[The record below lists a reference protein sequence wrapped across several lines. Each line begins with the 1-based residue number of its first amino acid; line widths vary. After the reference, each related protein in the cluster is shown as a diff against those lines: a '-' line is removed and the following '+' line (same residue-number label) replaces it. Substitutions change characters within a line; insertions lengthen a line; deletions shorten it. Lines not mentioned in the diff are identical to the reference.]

1 MKKFLMMI
9 LTLMLLLAFTLTAC
23 KPAAEEAVSE
33 EDGEVPAAEEA
44 DVEDEADTEDAEE
57 EPVEEPTE
65 AEDPTEEPVEEG
77 VSVWDAGFR
86 VTFGYNEGNDMRRV
100 VAEILRD
107 SVAQVNPNFVIEVQ
121 ALPWP
126 NYLEASRAHQLPF
139 GTTGWVEDYHDP
151 HNWYQPYLT
160 GYYAGSYGFPEDL
173 IEKYSAYLDDGLD
186 AIGDF
191 DARSAV
197 YSELNQ
203 ELYND
208 ATFIPGYMAEG
219 RHYEQQWVDG
229 YYYNPL
235 YSGFYYYP
243 MSKDDSAPDPS
254 TMYVGDIGEPDTLDP
269 AIDYETGGGEISQN
283 VYETLVFFNKTS
295 GNEFVPQLATNWS
308 VAEDGL
314 TYTFDIRE
322 GVKFHEGGDLS
333 PEDVEYTFERVMLN
347 GYMWS
352 PSWMVMLP
360 MFGVD
365 DISELV
371 NERDENM
378 PVFGTREEM
387 QAVDSEI
394 LMDVCQM
401 VTVSVEVNEDGQV
414 VFYSTK
420 KAPFIPA
427 VAHTV
432 GSIMDKEWTIENG
445 GWDGDCATWQDYYL
459 TTEQDSPFYEI
470 MNGTGPFKLL
480 EWDHSNATVT
490 MVRNDNYWRSEETG
504 PAWEGGPVGNAA
516 LERVVIQVIE
526 EWGTRLQMF
535 LAGDLD
541 MNVVPRQ
548 YISQVDP
555 YVSELLYFDIDSG
568 DFIPADTLEEG
579 MGTDTASGTNLTL
592 FKGAVG
598 ANRVEIYFNYDIQTV
613 DGENPFIGSGQL
625 DGEGVPPDF
634 FSNKFVRQAFSY
646 CFDSDLFIEE
656 VLYGE
661 GVRPTGA
668 SLPGMEGYSWDD
680 PMYDFDLDKCAEAF
694 QKAIFAIEE

>member
-1 MKKFLMMI
+1 MNKFLK
-9 LTLMLLLAFTLTAC
+9 LLLVLMLVLAFTLTAC
-23 KPAAEEAVSE
+23 KSAADEPT
-33 EDGEVPAAEEA
+33 EVPVAG
-44 DVEDEADTEDAEE
+44 EDAAAD
-57 EPVEEPTE
+57 EPAEDVAEEPTE
-65 AEDPTEEPVEEG
+65 AEAAEAEEPTEAPTEEPVEEG
-77 VSVWDAGFR
+77 VSVWDTGFR

-100 VAEILRD
+100 IAEILRD
-107 SVAQVNPNFVIEVQ
+107 SVAAVNPNFVIEVQ

-126 NYLEASRAHQLPF
+126 NYLEASRAHMLPF
-139 GTTGWVEDYHDP
+139 GTTGWIEDYHDP

-160 GYYAGSYGFPEDL
+160 GYYAASYGIPDDL
-173 IEKYSAYLDDGLD
+173 VEKYSAFLDDGLL

-191 DARSAV
+191 DARAAIYSA
-197 YSELNQ
+197 LNQ
-203 ELYND
+203 ALYDD

-219 RHYEQQWVDG
+219 RHYEQSWVNG

-235 YSGFYYYP
+235 YSNFYYYP
-243 MSKDDSAPDPS
+243 MSKDASAPDPT
-254 TMYVGDIGEPDTLDP
+254 TMYVGSIGEPDTLDP

-283 VYETLVFFNKTS
+283 VYESLVFFDKTK
-295 GNEFVPQLATNWS
+295 GNEFVPQLATDWS

-322 GVKFHEGGDLS
+322 GVKFHEGGDLT
-333 PEDVEYTFERVMLN
+333 PEDVEYSFERVMLN

-352 PSWMVMLP
+352 PSWMMMLP

-378 PVFGTREEM
+378 PAFGTREEM
-387 QAVDSEI
+387 QAVDPAI
-394 LMDVCQM
+394 LLEVCQM
-401 VTVSVEVNEDGQV
+401 VQDSVEINDAGQV
-414 VFYSTK
+414 VFNSTV

-427 VAHTV
+427 LAHTV

-459 TTEQDSPFYEI
+459 TTEQDSPFYEK
-470 MNGTGPFKLL
+470 MNGTGPFKFL

-490 MVRNDNYWRSEETG
+490 LVRNDNYWRSEEIG

-516 LERVVIQVIE
+516 LERVVIQTIE

-541 MNVVPRQ
+541 MNPVPRQ

-555 YVSELLYFDIDSG
+555 FVNELLYFDIDTG
-568 DFIPADTLEEG
+568 DFYPADAMEEG
-579 MGTDTASGTNLTL
+579 MGTEANGNLRL
-592 FKGAVG
+592 FKGAIG
-598 ANRVEIYFNYDIQTV
+598 ANRVEIYFNYEIQTV
-613 DGENPFIGSGQL
+613 DGENQYIGSGQL
-625 DGEGVPPDF
+625 DGEGIPPDF
-634 FSNKFVRQAFSY
+634 FSNVHVRRAFSY

-656 VLYGE
+656 VLNGE

-668 SLPGMEGYSWDD
+668 TLPGMEGYSWDD
-680 PMYDFDLDKCAEAF
+680 PLYDFDLDKCAEEF